1 MLNRFFRPSNVGV
14 RRAMNVGQMQSAQF
28 SSKNEGPQDNSYL
41 FAHDSTPRL
50 IKKFFMYKFMGS
62 NFFIN
67 QSLRA
72 VMLSY
77 KILGIN
83 LTNWCIHNSVGDILT
98 GGENLGQLKSVVN
111 KLEKRNVG
119 TMAGLVVEGLE
130 SPNAKVLDEFTDF
143 SIKTIREL
151 TEGREEAHF
160 AFKFTAYVDTELMRK
175 MNTAHVAFCK
185 DILQVS
191 YDPNDTSVLS
201 EE

>member
-1 MLNRFFRPSNVGV
+1 M
-14 RRAMNVGQMQSAQF
+14 
-28 SSKNEGPQDNSYL
+28 SKKPEDNSYL

-67 QSLRA
+67 HSLNA
-72 VMLSY
+72 VLLSY
-77 KILGIN
+77 KVLGVN
-83 LTNWCIHNSVGDILT
+83 LTNWCINNSVGDILT
-98 GGENLGQLKSVVN
+98 GGETLQSVKKVVN

-130 SPNAKVLDEFTDF
+130 SPSAKVLDDFTDF

-151 TEGREEAHF
+151 TEGRTEAHF

-175 MNTAHVAFCK
+175 MNTAHEAFC
-185 DILQVS
+185 DEIL
-191 YDPNDTSVLS
+191 
-201 EE
+201 

>member
-1 MLNRFFRPSNVGV
+1 
-14 RRAMNVGQMQSAQF
+14 
-28 SSKNEGPQDNSYL
+28 
-41 FAHDSTPRL
+41 L

-72 VMLSY
+72 VLLSY
-77 KILGIN
+77 KVLGVN
-83 LTNWCIHNSVGDILT
+83 LTNWCIHNTVGDILT
-98 GGENLGQLKSVVN
+98 GGETLQSVKKVVS

-130 SPNAKVLDEFTDF
+130 SPSAKVLDDFTDF

-151 TEGREEAHF
+151 TEGRPEAHF

-175 MNTAHVAFCK
+175 MNTAHEAFCGK
-185 DILQVS
+185 ILEVS
-191 YDPNDTSVLS
+191 YNPSDTSVLT